1 MKINWQQFGLKNN
14 PYDTSP
20 LIEGGDMAIEDAFV
34 GRNQERQFLKDVFES
49 ENRICLTI
57 CGDTGVGKT
66 SLANFHKFIWK
77 YRTEKLLFSFRR
89 EMEACDDLLDKKS
102 FIIEILGSVLREIKL
117 IEPSLLKNE
126 LLVKIQSLVDISQT
140 VNISGGLSAGFSGYG
155 GGIDFGKGKNVS
167 QPIRFS
173 TAVLEEYFTDLVK
186 FIKDNKI
193 GGNVYS
199 GLIVHV
205 NNFDVVLS
213 DKKKLDTVINFFNE
227 IRDILQTKDTYFL
240 FLGPKNFF
248 KDIITAEQ
256 RVKSVFYQT
265 PLTLNPLS
273 KSEVIE
279 AFNERMKLLKSN
291 DVAEF
296 IKPIDDEVVYRLHDL
311 YDGGIRSIMS
321 AVRDILGYSS
331 EKVTNPLSVNEAM
344 ILLGR
349 ERMERIEKTNKLT
362 KGQKNILKFLVESGR
377 YMSLSE
383 ASKILGKP
391 TSNISGHYFKPL
403 REMGVI
409 EEKERNGKTILWGL
423 TKDYEPLKWFYES
436 QKEIKK
442 VIENVANKEPTLF
455 DSMSLN

>member
-193 GGNVYS
+193 
-199 GLIVHV
+199 
-205 NNFDVVLS
+205 
-213 DKKKLDTVINFFNE
+213 
-227 IRDILQTKDTYFL
+227 
-240 FLGPKNFF
+240 
-248 KDIITAEQ
+248 
-256 RVKSVFYQT
+256 
-265 PLTLNPLS
+265 
-273 KSEVIE
+273 
-279 AFNERMKLLKSN
+279 
-291 DVAEF
+291 
-296 IKPIDDEVVYRLHDL
+296 
-311 YDGGIRSIMS
+311 
-321 AVRDILGYSS
+321 
-331 EKVTNPLSVNEAM
+331 
-344 ILLGR
+344 
-349 ERMERIEKTNKLT
+349 
-362 KGQKNILKFLVESGR
+362 
-377 YMSLSE
+377 
-383 ASKILGKP
+383 
-391 TSNISGHYFKPL
+391 
-403 REMGVI
+403 
-409 EEKERNGKTILWGL
+409 
-423 TKDYEPLKWFYES
+423 
-436 QKEIKK
+436 
-442 VIENVANKEPTLF
+442 
-455 DSMSLN
+455 